1 MSTFSSVQIN
11 IASQPFRRERAQNAM
26 LAAVC
31 AALVC
36 SLLLLV
42 VLILHSRAQAADI
55 RAVINSENATVKR
68 LQTEQARYSTV
79 LAQPQNADVFAWS
92 VFLNELIA
100 RRSVSWTRVFED
112 LGAVMPSNMRLMSV
126 RLPQVAAENGTGVNR
141 VQLDM
146 VVATD
151 QASTIGDLL
160 TKLEQSTLFGSARVM
175 TQVAPTQN
183 DPMYKFRVLVAYA
196 QKL

>member
-1 MSTFSSVQIN
+1 MNVFPATQIN

-26 LAAVC
+26 LAAIC

-36 SLLLLV
+36 SLLVLV

-55 RAVINSENATVKR
+55 RAVINSESATVKR
-68 LQTEQARYSTV
+68 LQAAQVRYSSI

-100 RRSVSWTRVFED
+100 RRGVSWTRVFED
-112 LGAVMPSNMRLMSV
+112 LGTVLPTNMRLV
-126 RLPQVAAENGTGVNR
+126 GIRLPQVAAENETGVNR
-141 VQLDM
+141 VELDM

-151 QASTIGDLL
+151 QASTITELL
-160 TKLEQSTLFGSARVM
+160 KKLAQSSLFGPARVM
-175 TQVAPTQN
+175 TETPPTQN